1 MLIAGFSSMIAA
13 AEPED
18 SLAPKA
24 CGQVLESELVKMDAD
39 QLSRALAEPVLV
51 VLSDK
56 RAAGSRARHRDWMP
70 YFKFDG
76 EDPTNPPDQA
86 RQDAQTALAHLLERL
101 DFGAPAPFKRRT
113 TRFRISLDKGGAPK
127 RGVTSDVNHGFS
139 YLTLLEGA
147 KSWHLAPPWRP
158 RPDSASCEEGT
169 RPGNAPGATLV
180 CEQTEGMTMV
190 VPTGWWHTTCNW
202 EGTTLGIGG
211 EDDCDKV
218 ACEPPPTDPRRS
230 HVCSDP
236 RRWAACFGEYGEE
249 ARDRAVELA
258 ARHGGRKRE
267 RAMNMR
273 LEQAIMT
280 VRSVDPALWQ
290 AVQIEPPLEFDE
302 RSERNDDEEDEDEG
316 GREL

>member
-1 MLIAGFSSMIAA
+1 MLIAGFGSMIAA
-13 AEPED
+13 AEPAG
-18 SLAPKA
+18 SLVPKA
-24 CGQVLESELVKMDAD
+24 CKQVLESELVQMDAG

-51 VLSDK
+51 LADK
-56 RAAGSRARHRDWMP
+56 RAAGSRARHRVWMP

-76 EDPTNPPDQA
+76 EDPTTPPDQA
-86 RQDAQTALAHLLERL
+86 RQAAQTALAHLLERL
-101 DFGAPAPFKRRT
+101 DFGAPPPFKRRT
-113 TRFRISLDKGGAPK
+113 TRFRISLDAGAPK

-158 RPDSASCEEGT
+158 RPDSAACAEGT
-169 RPGNAPGATLV
+169 RPGKAPGATLV

-202 EGTTLGIGG
+202 EGGTLGIGG

-230 HVCSDP
+230 RVCSDP
-236 RRWAACFGEYGEE
+236 WRWQACFGAYGEE
-249 ARDRAVELA
+249 ARDRAMELA
-258 ARHGGRKRE
+258 ARGGGWKRE

-290 AVQIEPPLEFDE
+290 AVQMEPPLEFDREHEEDE
-302 RSERNDDEEDEDEG
+302 RDDEEEEDEG